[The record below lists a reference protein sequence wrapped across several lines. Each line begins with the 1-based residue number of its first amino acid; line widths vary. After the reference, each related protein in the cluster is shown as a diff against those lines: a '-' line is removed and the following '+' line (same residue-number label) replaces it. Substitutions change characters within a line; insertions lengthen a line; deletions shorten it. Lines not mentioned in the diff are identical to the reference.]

1 MGKGKAK
8 VTVEVRKGDI
18 NKALKIFKRKGF
30 DSGHI
35 QELKDRKQFIKPTT
49 MNRRE
54 KQRAIYIQK
63 LRTDEEMDSL
73 GSTKSKPTKNVKK

>member
-1 MGKGKAK
+1 
-8 VTVEVRKGDI
+8 
-18 NKALKIFKRKGF
+18 
-30 DSGHI
+30 
-35 QELKDRKQFIKPTT
+35 